1 MPLRRVAGGNQ
12 RNTDQ
17 APKGAIVSLSCAL
30 VLLVPLPCSGQEVD
44 PPPTGEELLTIPEG
58 NGSGVPGDPFNL
70 VPAMPRNLRI
80 IGDDYE
86 TRWDAEKELI
96 LYHGNMQC
104 RTNNGIQLF
113 ADDIVINLQGKFV
126 RFTGNVSV
134 YQGAILHRGKSATF
148 WYEEERLEG
157 DGLRIGMDPI
167 LLEADRFRMVQSDG
181 RTLFVGEDAGVTT
194 HDIRD
199 PAFWV
204 RAARTTVIPGEK
216 VIFRDMKLYAG
227 DRPIFWLPYLA
238 QPLNTE
244 LGYHFIPGARS
255 NWGPYLL
262 NRYGL
267 MLGGDKDPRTGERR
281 DAWLLSQWH
290 LDLLTKRGA
299 GTGVDFFD
307 THQHKNP
314 NLGWLKLYHIHDF
327 DSTHNRSGIRREN
340 VTENRFRL
348 QLRHRLQLPDII
360 PGGNSRLDA
369 NLTYLSDRFYLEDYD
384 PSTFRVEPN
393 PDNTLALTHRRERN
407 LLTLWTRLRPNSFH
421 QTDTRLPEFA
431 LDQVRHPLFN
441 SPILHEGQLVAG
453 LYNEHLPTFERR
465 NLKAE
470 AAALQPGDP
479 RISEINTILA
489 EHGYTRLHLW
499 QEFSL
504 PMRLD
509 NRLNLVPRAG
519 LGSTTYH
526 NVDGPGDN
534 EERTHI
540 YAGID
545 ASVKFSRSF
554 PEVESDALGLD
565 SLLHVIQPYAGAS
578 WIATNE
584 LDSSFP
590 RIDRLTASTRP
601 RPLGIGRFTAID
613 DIEDWTIIRLGVRNR
628 FLTRRDGGSHEWLSI
643 NSYLDWFQEDPEFDR
658 EFSNF
663 YNEIYF
669 HPVPW
674 LELGLETQFPLLS
687 KVGDFTEIMGS
698 LRYMPSDNLELTV
711 RHRFLNDHPI
721 LQDSIRFEY
730 GAFKRFNK
738 DWGAGFSHRW
748 EIDDSALEYQHYSVH
763 RTFDNWVVSLGLFH
777 RNHRYND
784 EFGAMIGLTLREFP
798 SINLPLKIGA
808 D

>member
-1 MPLRRVAGGNQ
+1 
-12 RNTDQ
+12 
-17 APKGAIVSLSCAL
+17 
-30 VLLVPLPCSGQEVD
+30 
-44 PPPTGEELLTIPEG
+44 
-58 NGSGVPGDPFNL
+58 
-70 VPAMPRNLRI
+70 
-80 IGDDYE
+80 
-86 TRWDAEKELI
+86 
-96 LYHGNMQC
+96 
-104 RTNNGIQLF
+104 
-113 ADDIVINLQGKFV
+113 
-126 RFTGNVSV
+126 
-134 YQGAILHRGKSATF
+134 
-148 WYEEERLEG
+148 
-157 DGLRIGMDPI
+157 
-167 LLEADRFRMVQSDG
+167 
-181 RTLFVGEDAGVTT
+181 
-194 HDIRD
+194 
-199 PAFWV
+199 
-204 RAARTTVIPGEK
+204 
-216 VIFRDMKLYAG
+216 
-227 DRPIFWLPYLA
+227 
-238 QPLNTE
+238 LNTE

-407 LLTLWTRLRPNSFH
+407 LLTLWTRLRPNSFY

-453 LYNEHLPTFERR
+453 LYNEHLPTFDRR

-601 RPLGIGRFTAID
+601 RPLGIGRFT
-613 DIEDWTIIRLGVRNR
+613 
-628 FLTRRDGGSHEWLSI
+628 
-643 NSYLDWFQEDPEFDR
+643 
-658 EFSNF
+658 
-663 YNEIYF
+663 
-669 HPVPW
+669 
-674 LELGLETQFPLLS
+674 
-687 KVGDFTEIMGS
+687 
-698 LRYMPSDNLELTV
+698 
-711 RHRFLNDHPI
+711 
-721 LQDSIRFEY
+721 
-730 GAFKRFNK
+730 
-738 DWGAGFSHRW
+738 
-748 EIDDSALEYQHYSVH
+748 
-763 RTFDNWVVSLGLFH
+763 
-777 RNHRYND
+777 
-784 EFGAMIGLTLREFP
+784 
-798 SINLPLKIGA
+798 
-808 D
+808 